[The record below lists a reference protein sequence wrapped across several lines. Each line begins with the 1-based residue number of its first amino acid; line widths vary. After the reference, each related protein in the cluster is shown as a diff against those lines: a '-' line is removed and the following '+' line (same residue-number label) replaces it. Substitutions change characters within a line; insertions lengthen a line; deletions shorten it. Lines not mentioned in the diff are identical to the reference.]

1 MEKLTHP
8 TFRRNM
14 RIIYVGI
21 AGLMIMSF
29 ILIIT
34 ILNVYG
40 GRNLLE
46 DVLAITWVCLFP
58 LLYAIAHF
66 VGNRTKCPK
75 CKKLLTKKNMSIN
88 KETKR
93 FLCDSCN
100 IEWDTYVPVKPV

>member
-1 MEKLTHP
+1 
-8 TFRRNM
+8 M

-21 AGLMIMSF
+21 SALMVLYF
-29 ILIIT
+29 ISMIT

-58 LLYAIAHF
+58 LLFAIAYF
-66 VGNRTKCPK
+66 IGQRTKCPK
-75 CKKLLTKKNMSIN
+75 CKKILTKKNMSLN
-88 KETKR
+88 KGTKR

-100 IEWDTYVPVKPV
+100 IEWDTYAAVKSV